1 MTSSQTHERRPVTTD
16 EAASTTLATRDSSG
30 TILPAPAGPLL
41 AVVVTREL
49 ANGGIRR
56 TVVRSLATAERQV
69 ERALAAGC
77 AASLDLVRL
86 VPADVV
92 TPADLASLED
102 DAARIDREVA
112 RTSLSML
119 ADPRTSAANREH
131 SLDTLR
137 VYLGGGE
144 CA

>member
-1 MTSSQTHERRPVTTD
+1 MTSQTHEKRRPAVNETAIPTPAKVN
-16 EAASTTLATRDSSG
+16 EYGAS
-30 TILPAPAGPLL
+30 LPAPSGPLL

-49 ANGGIRR
+49 ANGGVRR

-86 VPADVV
+86 EPVDVV
-92 TPADLASLED
+92 TPAELAELEG
-102 DAARIDREVA
+102 V
-112 RTSLSML
+112 
-119 ADPRTSAANREH
+119 SA
-131 SLDTLR
+131 
-137 VYLGGGE
+137 

>member
-1 MTSSQTHERRPVTTD
+1 MTSQTHERRPVTTD
-16 EAASTTLATRDSSG
+16 EAAPDAPAKVSISAAS
-30 TILPAPAGPLL
+30 LPARGGPLL

-86 VPADVV
+86 VPVDVV
-92 TPADLASLED
+92 TPDELATLED
-102 DAARIDREVA
+102 EAPAVRRRIA
-112 RTSLSML
+112 HGALTLL
-119 ADPRTSAANREH
+119 ADADASTTAREH
-131 SLDTLR
+131 ALATLR
-137 VYLGGGE
+137 AHIGGGGCE
-144 CA
+144 